1 MNKCL
6 ICFNSVEETIVPLK
20 VCKSCIN
27 QFEVMEKTILLDK
40 VEVLI
45 LYKYN
50 DFFKEIL
57 YRYKGCYDYLLKDA
71 FLNNY
76 IVRLK
81 RKYKNYFIVCAPS
94 YKGDDK
100 KRGFNHITEIA
111 KVLSLP
117 IIDCLR
123 KSKNYKQSDQKMKD
137 RNAVK
142 NIIKIDKSKLKNVK
156 RVLILDDV
164 TTSLSTLKTIIGLLP
179 TNIAI
184 KALVLASNCRFE
196 GNENV

>member
-1 MNKCL
+1 
-6 ICFNSVEETIVPLK
+6 
-20 VCKSCIN
+20 
-27 QFEVMEKTILLDK
+27 MEKTILLDK

-111 KVLSLP
+111 KAIGLP

-164 TTSLSTLKTIIGLLP
+164 TTSLSTLKTIIGLFALIDGMTFLTSYQTVIVYILLLIIILIKP
-179 TNIAI
+179 NGIFGVKIA
-184 KALVLASNCRFE
+184 KKV
-196 GNENV
+196 

>member
-27 QFEVMEKTILLDK
+27 RFEVMEKTILLDK

-57 YRYKGCYDYLLKDA
+57 YRYNGCYDYLLKDA

-76 IVRLK
+76 IVKFSNFLPK
-81 RKYKNYFIVCAPS
+81 KIFYF
-94 YKGDDK
+94 
-100 KRGFNHITEIA
+100 
-111 KVLSLP
+111 
-117 IIDCLR
+117 
-123 KSKNYKQSDQKMKD
+123 
-137 RNAVK
+137 
-142 NIIKIDKSKLKNVK
+142 
-156 RVLILDDV
+156 
-164 TTSLSTLKTIIGLLP
+164 
-179 TNIAI
+179 
-184 KALVLASNCRFE
+184 
-196 GNENV
+196 

>member
-1 MNKCL
+1 
-6 ICFNSVEETIVPLK
+6 
-20 VCKSCIN
+20 
-27 QFEVMEKTILLDK
+27 
-40 VEVLI
+40 
-45 LYKYN
+45 
-50 DFFKEIL
+50 
-57 YRYKGCYDYLLKDA
+57 
-71 FLNNY
+71 
-76 IVRLK
+76 
-81 RKYKNYFIVCAPS
+81 
-94 YKGDDK
+94 
-100 KRGFNHITEIA
+100 
-111 KVLSLP
+111 
-117 IIDCLR
+117 
-123 KSKNYKQSDQKMKD
+123 MKD